1 MKNTIKNGLFLML
14 FGTMLLMACSSSK
27 SDDYEPPRDEEE
39 AREQMVAD
47 SLSAIQN
54 SSGVKN

>member
-1 MKNTIKNGLFLML
+1 MKNAIKHGLFLTL
-14 FGTMLLMACSSSK
+14 LGTMLLIACSSSK

-39 AREQMVAD
+39 ARAQMVAD
-47 SLSAIQN
+47 SLSAVQN

>member
-1 MKNTIKNGLFLML
+1 MKNAIKYALFLML
-14 FGTMLLMACSSSK
+14 FGVMLLMACSSSK

-39 AREQMVAD
+39 ARTQMVTD
-47 SLSAIQN
+47 SLSAVQN